1 MEEIQSIYTYIESFE
16 QFITKKSAIYEDN
29 AIVYLLLNGNKVY
42 VNTCIPKS
50 INKHKKAFIIN
61 KVEITVKEIK
71 TCNLLCFD
79 CLLLNGEFYYF
90 VTLPQGF
97 IMKLINTIKSSMFK
111 SNPKKEIQRITLY
124 FTVIQ
129 TQYNV
134 FSGEKKNLHIKSDYK
149 MYAEILKPKMK
160 KIGFLLKSKSY
171 QILDFINRYKLLI
184 SLFPKT

>member
-1 MEEIQSIYTYIESFE
+1 MEEIQSICTYIESFE
-16 QFITKKSAIYEDN
+16 QYITKKSAIYEDN
-29 AIVYLLLNGNKVY
+29 AILYLLLNGNKVY
-42 VNTCIPKS
+42 VNTCKPKL
-50 INKHKKAFIIN
+50 INKHKKAFNIN

-97 IMKLINTIKSSMFK
+97 VMKLINTI
-111 SNPKKEIQRITLY
+111 NQVGKKEIQRIILY

-149 MYAEILKPKMK
+149 MYAEILKPKLK

>member
-1 MEEIQSIYTYIESFE
+1 MEEIQSICTYIETFE

-42 VNTCIPKS
+42 VNTCNPKL

-61 KVEITVKEIK
+61 KVEISVKEIK

-97 IMKLINTIKSSMFK
+97 VMKLINTINKVG
-111 SNPKKEIQRITLY
+111 KKEIQRITLY

-171 QILDFINRYKLLI
+171 QILDFINRYKLLN